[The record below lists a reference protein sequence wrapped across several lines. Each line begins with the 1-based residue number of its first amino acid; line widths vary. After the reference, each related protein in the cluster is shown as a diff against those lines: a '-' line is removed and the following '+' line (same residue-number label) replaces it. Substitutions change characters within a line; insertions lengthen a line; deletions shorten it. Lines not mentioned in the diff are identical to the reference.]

1 MTLGA
6 QDGPVATAPLLEA
19 VGVTKSYGPRRA
31 FGARPAVLAL
41 DNVSLE
47 VHVGDRLAIVGE
59 SGSGKS
65 TLARLFL
72 ALEEPTAGEIR
83 FEGATLDTRRRA
95 GLARLR
101 RAVQI
106 VFQDPL
112 GSLDPR
118 MSIGQSVAE
127 PLRALRIPGDHRAR
141 VDELLNAVGLSSAAG
156 RRYPHQFSGGQRQRV
171 AIARALAP
179 HPRVLVADE
188 AVSALDVSVR
198 AQVLNLI
205 DDLVDRF
212 GLTLVFISHDLAV
225 VRHLCTRVAVLYRG
239 RLVEQGPAEQVYQD
253 PQHPYTRAL
262 LNAVPRLGSP
272 PPPPQLAP
280 AATYAA
286 DRPAE
291 G

>member
-1 MTLGA
+1 MTMGEQVGL
-6 QDGPVATAPLLEA
+6 PTTSPLLEA
-19 VGVTKSYGPRRA
+19 VNVSKSYGPRRA
-31 FGARPAVLAL
+31 LGARHAVRAL
-41 DNVSLE
+41 DNVTIE
-47 VHVGDRLAIVGE
+47 VNAGDRLAIVGE

-72 ALEEPTAGEIR
+72 ALEEPTAGEVR
-83 FEGATLDTRRRA
+83 FEGAKLDIRRKA
-95 GLARLR
+95 ALANLR
-101 RAVQI
+101 RSVQI

-118 MSIGQSVAE
+118 MSIGESVAE
-127 PLRALRIPGDHRAR
+127 PLRALHVAGDHRAR
-141 VDELLNAVGLSSAAG
+141 VDELLNAVGLTSSAA

-179 HPRVLVADE
+179 RPRVLVADE

-239 RLVEQGPAEQVYQD
+239 RLVEQGPVEQIYRD

-262 LNAVPRLGSP
+262 LRAVPRLGGG
-272 PPPPQLAP
+272 LAP
-280 AATYAA
+280 EPGPSDAFA
-286 DRPAE
+286 PAHPM
-291 G
+291 GG